1 MAKTHAVMQKAPI
14 KAHAREK
21 FGSRATQRIR
31 AEGLTPGI
39 IYGLGTAPVAI
50 SVSTPETVAVLR
62 SGSHVIDIDL
72 NGKVDKLLIQQV
84 GYDYLQTNIE
94 HIDLLRID
102 PKKKVVVK
110 VSLEFRGQ
118 PKGAK
123 EGGILETQ
131 MAEIEIEV
139 GPLEIPSSI
148 RVNVDDLELHAIV
161 HAKDVALPPGATLIT
176 NGERIVA
183 AVRTVKEEVAA
194 VAVEATATE
203 PEVIG
208 KKKEEEGAEGAAPA
222 KGDGKAAPKK

>member
-1 MAKTHAVMQKAPI
+1 MAKNAVYSQKAPI
-14 KAHAREK
+14 KAEPRTK

-31 AEGLTPGI
+31 AENKTPGI
-39 IYGLGTAPVAI
+39 IYGLGKDPVAI
-50 SVSTPETVAVLR
+50 TLNTPETVAVLV
-62 SGSHVIDIDL
+62 SGSHVIDIELD
-72 NGKVDKLLIQQV
+72 GKVDKLLIQQV

-102 PKKKVVVK
+102 PKKKVEVK
-110 VSLEFRGQ
+110 VNLEFRGL

-131 MAEIEIEV
+131 LTEIEIECN
-139 GPLEIPSSI
+139 PLEIPATI
-148 RVNVDDLELHAIV
+148 RVIVDDLDLHAIL
-161 HAKDVALPPGATLIT
+161 HASDIALPAGVKLVTDPK
-176 NGERIVA
+176 RIVA

-194 VAVEATATE
+194 VAVEATSTE

-222 KGDGKAAPKK
+222 KDAKAAPKK